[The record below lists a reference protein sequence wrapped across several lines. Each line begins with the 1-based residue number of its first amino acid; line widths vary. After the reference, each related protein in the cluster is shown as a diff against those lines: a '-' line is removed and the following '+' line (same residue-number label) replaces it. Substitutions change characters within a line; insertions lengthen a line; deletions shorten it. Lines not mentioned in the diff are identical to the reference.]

1 MSGSGERRLTMK
13 KVMKNNVEPH
23 ELLSRLEAKRGWEEL
38 LRRFVESESPSNDK
52 ARVDAFGKMA
62 AAEFAK
68 LGGVEKL
75 HRQTTHGDV
84 LQIDFKGA
92 DSKRNPLLLLGH
104 LDTVYEAG
112 TLSDMPCRIASGR
125 MYGPGVFDMKAGIVM
140 MLMAIET
147 LREVHRRL
155 PRPVTVLLNPDEEIG
170 SPVSRSITEKLAT
183 KAQAVLVL
191 EPAAG
196 SKGACKTARKGV
208 GNYQLRVTGI
218 SAHAGLDFEKGASA
232 INELARQLL
241 KISEFVDLKAGT
253 TVNAGII
260 RGGTRTNVVASEA
273 QAEIDIR
280 VTSQKE
286 AERLDRQFRK
296 LRSMDRRCKV
306 EVLGGLNRAPFER
319 SAAVEKLYFQAKEL
333 AAGLGFELPETM
345 VGGGSDG
352 NFTAGL
358 GIPTLDGLGAVGEGA
373 HAPHESAVLAE
384 IPRRAALLARLIES
398 V

>member
-1 MSGSGERRLTMK
+1 MK
-13 KVMKNNVEPH
+13 KPQKSTNTPH

-38 LRRFVESESPSNDK
+38 LRKFVEAESPSHDK
-52 ARVDAFGKMA
+52 VRVDTFGKIV

-68 LGGVEKL
+68 LGGTEKL
-75 HRQTTHGDV
+75 HKQKSHGDV

-92 DSKRNPLLLLGH
+92 KKGKPLLLLGH

-112 TLSDMPCRIASGR
+112 MLSEMPCRVAGGR

-140 MLMAIET
+140 MLLALGVLSEAYG
-147 LREVHRRL
+147 RL

-170 SPVSRSITEKLAT
+170 SPVSRTITEKLAL
-183 KAQAVLVL
+183 KSEAVLVM

-196 SKGACKTARKGV
+196 ARGACKTARKGV
-208 GNYQLRVTGI
+208 GLYELRVTGI
-218 SAHAGLDFEKGASA
+218 SAHAGLDFQKGASA

-241 KISEFVDLKAGT
+241 RVSEFVDLEAGT

-260 RGGTRTNVVASEA
+260 RGGTRTNVVAAEA
-273 QAEIDIR
+273 VAEIDIR

-286 AERLDRQFRK
+286 AERLDRQFRR
-296 LRSMDRRCKV
+296 LRAVDRRCKV
-306 EVLGGLNRAPFER
+306 EATGGLNRAPFER
-319 SAAVEKLYFQAKEL
+319 TPAVEELYLRAKGL
-333 AAGLGFELPETM
+333 AEELGFELPETS

-358 GIPTLDGLGAVGEGA
+358 GVPTLDGLGAVGEGA
-373 HAPHESAVLAE
+373 HASHESAVLEE
-384 IPRRAALLARLIES
+384 IPRRAALLARLVETI
-398 V
+398 